1 MSSARQLLIFA
12 LVGLVNT
19 GVHFLVFL
27 LLLRG
32 FGLPV
37 LGASALG
44 YVAGVI
50 NSYFM
55 NRIWT
60 FRVARSATKREF
72 LRFAAVNLVSLLINL
87 SVLAFLTGSA
97 GFSPETG
104 QVVAIAASLAANF
117 AGNKWWAFKSEP
129 DYRIGSQ

>member
-1 MSSARQLLIFA
+1 MGSARQLLIFA

-32 FGLPV
+32 VGLPV
-37 LGASALG
+37 LLASAVG
-44 YVAGVI
+44 YVAGMV

-60 FRVARSATKREF
+60 FRVTRSATKKEF

-87 SVLAFLTGSA
+87 SVLSLLTESA
-97 GFSPETG
+97 GFSPEAG
-104 QVVAIAASLAANF
+104 QVGAIVASLAANF

-129 DYRIGSQ
+129 ARRMGSQ